1 MRQARTRAGA
11 QSVKMTVRIT
21 KDRHRELKEMAR
33 KLGLSQAATINL
45 AIQRFAKEERARW

>member
-1 MRQARTRAGA
+1 
-11 QSVKMTVRIT
+11 MTVRIT
-21 KDRHRELKEMAR
+21 KDRHRDLKEMAR

>member
-1 MRQARTRAGA
+1 MRQTRARDRTE
-11 QSVKMTVRIT
+11 SVKMTVRIT
-21 KDRHRELKEMAR
+21 KDRHRDLKEMAK